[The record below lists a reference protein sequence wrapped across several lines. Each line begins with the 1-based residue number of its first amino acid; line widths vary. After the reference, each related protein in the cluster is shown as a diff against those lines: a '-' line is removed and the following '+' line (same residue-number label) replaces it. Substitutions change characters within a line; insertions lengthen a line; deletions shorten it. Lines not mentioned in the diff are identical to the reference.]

1 MADFLDAT
9 YNHHTHHNMPSD
21 NDKQMVEL
29 EAMKTRQKYWDMG
42 YREGIDRE
50 GKISGIQKD
59 FDAGYLEGAMG
70 SFVQQFCL
78 VSNDLHTRSLLEKL
92 VDDGEKDRLASL
104 SRLHEL
110 ILKERLS
117 MGPM

>member
-9 YNHHTHHNMPSD
+9 YDNNANSNMPSD
-21 NDKQMVEL
+21 SDRQMVEL
-29 EAMKTRQKYWDMG
+29 EAMKTKQKYWNMG
-42 YREGIDRE
+42 YKEGIDKERQ
-50 GKISGIQKD
+50 ISGIQRS
-59 FDAGYLEGAMG
+59 FDAGYLEGALG

-78 VSNDLHTRSLLEKL
+78 VSNDLHTQSLLAQL
-92 VDDGEKDRLASL
+92 VDDDEKDRLVSL

-110 ILKERLS
+110 ILKEFLS